1 MKHGFYDENDEIS
14 KNANAFT
21 AIEPN
26 IWGNSRN
33 FPKCNQIIC
42 VAVPNKGNR
51 QNFNNGQSICQ
62 YFSTFT
68 WHFWKFPKCT
78 DL

>member
-14 KNANAFT
+14 KNATAFT
-21 AIEPN
+21 ANEPS

-42 VAVPNKGNR
+42 VAVPNEGNR
-51 QNFNNGQSICQ
+51 
-62 YFSTFT
+62 
-68 WHFWKFPKCT
+68 
-78 DL
+78 

>member
-1 MKHGFYDENDEIS
+1 MKCGFYDENDKIS
-14 KNANAFT
+14 KKATAFT
-21 AIEPN
+21 ANETN

-51 QNFNNGQSICQ
+51 
-62 YFSTFT
+62 
-68 WHFWKFPKCT
+68 
-78 DL
+78 

>member
-14 KNANAFT
+14 KNATAFT
-21 AIEPN
+21 ANEPN

-33 FPKCNQIIC
+33 FPKCNQIIR

-51 QNFNNGQSICQ
+51 
-62 YFSTFT
+62 
-68 WHFWKFPKCT
+68 
-78 DL
+78 